1 MKKLLFLVV
10 MLLITLLS
18 CKQNRTELDKISEVK
33 KEYKKIL
40 NNLEKNGYNLNIKID
55 SDGLTRILVVRWN
68 MEDSIK
74 IKNIISKT
82 ISFEPKKFEKFEPM
96 LIWTCNKYDVS
107 LSRETDPKR
116 IRCKAVQELQNKA
129 ILLTEEYTKVDSLI
143 KIIRPKWDQA
153 LEKRFVAILEA
164 IQKNG
169 KEQDEIEPP
178 EYFII
183 LNIFTGERKNKFENY
198 IDQN

>member
-1 MKKLLFLVV
+1 

-40 NNLEKNGYNLNIKID
+40 NNLEKNGYNLNIEID

-82 ISFEPKKFEKFEPM
+82 ISFEPKKFETFEPM

-116 IRCKAVQELQNKA
+116 IRCKAVQELQNQA

-153 LEKRFVAILEA
+153 LEKRFVAILGA

-183 LNIFTGERKNKFENY
+183 LSIFTGERKNKLENY

>member
-1 MKKLLFLVV
+1 

-82 ISFEPKKFEKFEPM
+82 ISFEPKKVEKFEPM

>member
-1 MKKLLFLVV
+1 
-10 MLLITLLS
+10 
-18 CKQNRTELDKISEVK
+18 
-33 KEYKKIL
+33 
-40 NNLEKNGYNLNIKID
+40 
-55 SDGLTRILVVRWN
+55 
-68 MEDSIK
+68 
-74 IKNIISKT
+74 
-82 ISFEPKKFEKFEPM
+82 M

>member
-74 IKNIISKT
+74 IKNIIRWVLK
-82 ISFEPKKFEKFEPM
+82 IHFPHF
-96 LIWTCNKYDVS
+96 D
-107 LSRETDPKR
+107 SRE
-116 IRCKAVQELQNKA
+116 IA
-129 ILLTEEYTKVDSLI
+129 
-143 KIIRPKWDQA
+143 
-153 LEKRFVAILEA
+153 
-164 IQKNG
+164 
-169 KEQDEIEPP
+169 EPVNQ
-178 EYFII
+178 FS
-183 LNIFTGERKNKFENY
+183 
-198 IDQN
+198 